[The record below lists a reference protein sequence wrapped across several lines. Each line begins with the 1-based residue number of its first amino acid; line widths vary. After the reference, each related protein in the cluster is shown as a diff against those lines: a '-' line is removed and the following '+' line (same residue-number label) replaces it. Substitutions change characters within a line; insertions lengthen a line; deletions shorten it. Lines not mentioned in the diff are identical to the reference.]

1 MIRLMTIYLLMLNPI
16 SLLGFSSSDSLIM
29 EGARAFYNYDFDRS
43 IKILN
48 LARNQYPTHPGVH
61 FIWASAKYYISQA
74 RDETIVTYDTLTNS
88 LDHIDPI
95 YKKLV
100 EDYPNNQG
108 YKLYFGSSK
117 GLRARSSLG
126 KKEWISLLMQS
137 YTGFKIIREVAIK
150 NPEMIDAQ
158 LPIGIVEYYASISNP
173 IIKFLV
179 NIYGLDASKDSALE
193 KISNAAKYSDWAWIE
208 ASGVIAFIYLWIEN
222 EPGKAILFTDRL
234 HLEFPNNYYYRII
247 HTESLIKNFR
257 LDEAWIQIELL
268 ERNFKNLTP
277 KQKQWYGPYL
287 DYEKSLILFYE
298 KKYNKSFQLV
308 EKAIH
313 NYTGELDMV
322 LANLFLLKGK
332 ILDIWNRHK
341 EAKDSYKECIDLA
354 NFSNA
359 IIESK
364 KYLISPFMLTDNEK
378 QNQ

>member
-1 MIRLMTIYLLMLNPI
+1 MIRLITIYLLIILKPI
-16 SLLGFSSSDSLIM
+16 SLLGFSGGDSLIM

-43 IKILN
+43 IKVLN
-48 LARNQYPTHPGVH
+48 IARDKYPTHPGVH

-74 RDETIVTYDTLTNS
+74 RDETIVTYDTLKNS

-95 YKKLV
+95 YEKLV
-100 EDYPNNQG
+100 ADFPNNQG

-126 KKEWISLLMQS
+126 KKEWISVLIQS
-137 YTGFKIIREVAIK
+137 YTGFKIIKEVANK
-150 NPEMIDAQ
+150 NPEMVDAQ

-179 NIYGLDASKDSALE
+179 SIYGLDASKYSALE

-222 EPGKAILFTDRL
+222 DPGKAILFTNRL
-234 HLEFPNNYYYRII
+234 NLEFPNNYYYRII

-257 LDEAWIQIELL
+257 LDEAWNQIALL
-268 ERNFKNLTP
+268 EKNFKNLTL

-298 KKYNKSFQLV
+298 KKYNKSFQLI
-308 EKAIH
+308 EKAIL
-313 NYTGELDMV
+313 NYNGELDMV
-322 LANLFLLKGK
+322 LGNLFLLKGK
-332 ILDIWNRHK
+332 ILDIWKRHE
-341 EAKDSYKECIDLA
+341 EAKDFYKECIGLA
-354 NFSNA
+354 NFSYA
-359 IIESK
+359 IAESK
-364 KYLISPFMLTDNEK
+364 KYLISPFILSENEK
-378 QNQ
+378 

>member
-1 MIRLMTIYLLMLNPI
+1 MIRLITIYLLIILKPI
-16 SLLGFSSSDSLIM
+16 SLLGFSGGDSLIM

-43 IKILN
+43 IKVLN
-48 LARNQYPTHPGVH
+48 IARDKYPTHPGVH

-74 RDETIVTYDTLTNS
+74 RDETIVTYDTLKNS

-95 YKKLV
+95 YEKLV
-100 EDYPNNQG
+100 ADFPNNQG

-126 KKEWISLLMQS
+126 KKEWISVLIQS
-137 YTGFKIIREVAIK
+137 YTGFKIIKEVANK
-150 NPEMIDAQ
+150 NPEMVDAQ

-179 NIYGLDASKDSALE
+179 SIYGLDASKYSALE

-222 EPGKAILFTDRL
+222 DPGKAILFTNRL
-234 HLEFPNNYYYRII
+234 NLEFPNNYYYRII

-257 LDEAWIQIELL
+257 LDEAWNQIDLL
-268 ERNFKNLTP
+268 EKNFKNLTF

-298 KKYNKSFQLV
+298 KKYNKSFQLI
-308 EKAIH
+308 EKAIL
-313 NYTGELDMV
+313 NYNGELDMV
-322 LANLFLLKGK
+322 LGNLFLLKGK
-332 ILDIWNRHK
+332 ILDIWKRHE
-341 EAKDSYKECIDLA
+341 EAKDFYKECIGLA
-354 NFSNA
+354 NFSYA
-359 IIESK
+359 ISESK
-364 KYLISPFMLTDNEK
+364 KYLISPFIISENEK
-378 QNQ
+378 

>member
-1 MIRLMTIYLLMLNPI
+1 MIRLITIYLLIILKPI
-16 SLLGFSSSDSLIM
+16 SLLGFSGGDSLIM

-43 IKILN
+43 IKVLN
-48 LARNQYPTHPGVH
+48 IARDKYPTHPGVH

-74 RDETIVTYDTLTNS
+74 RDETIVTYDTLKNS

-95 YKKLV
+95 YEKLV
-100 EDYPNNQG
+100 ADFPNNQG

-126 KKEWISLLMQS
+126 KKEWISVLIQS
-137 YTGFKIIREVAIK
+137 YTGFKIIKDVANK
-150 NPEMIDAQ
+150 NPEMVDAQ

-179 NIYGLDASKDSALE
+179 SIYGLDASKYSALE

-222 EPGKAILFTDRL
+222 DPGKAILFTNRL
-234 HLEFPNNYYYRII
+234 NLEFPNNYYYRII

-257 LDEAWIQIELL
+257 LDEAWNQIDLL
-268 ERNFKNLTP
+268 EKNFKNLTF

-298 KKYNKSFQLV
+298 KKYNKSFQLI
-308 EKAIH
+308 EKAIL
-313 NYTGELDMV
+313 NYNGELDMV
-322 LANLFLLKGK
+322 LGNLFLLKGK
-332 ILDIWNRHK
+332 ILDIWKRHE
-341 EAKDSYKECIDLA
+341 EAKDFYKECIGLA
-354 NFSNA
+354 NFSYA
-359 IIESK
+359 ISESK
-364 KYLISPFMLTDNEK
+364 KYLISPFILSENEK
-378 QNQ
+378 

>member
-1 MIRLMTIYLLMLNPI
+1 MIRLITIYLLIILKPI
-16 SLLGFSSSDSLIM
+16 SLLGFSGGDSLIM

-43 IKILN
+43 IKVLN
-48 LARNQYPTHPGVH
+48 IARDKYPTHPGVH

-74 RDETIVTYDTLTNS
+74 RDETIVTYDTLKNS

-95 YKKLV
+95 YEKLV
-100 EDYPNNQG
+100 ADFPNNQG

-126 KKEWISLLMQS
+126 KKEWISVLIQS
-137 YTGFKIIREVAIK
+137 YTGFKIIKEVANK
-150 NPEMIDAQ
+150 NPEMVDAQ

-179 NIYGLDASKDSALE
+179 SIYGLDASKYSALE

-222 EPGKAILFTDRL
+222 DPGKAILFTNRL
-234 HLEFPNNYYYRII
+234 NLEFPNNYYYRII

-257 LDEAWIQIELL
+257 LDEAWNQIDLL
-268 ERNFKNLTP
+268 EKNFKNLTF

-298 KKYNKSFQLV
+298 KKYNKSFQLI
-308 EKAIH
+308 EKAIL
-313 NYTGELDMV
+313 NYNGELDMV
-322 LANLFLLKGK
+322 LGNLFLLKGK
-332 ILDIWNRHK
+332 ILDIWKRHE
-341 EAKDSYKECIDLA
+341 EAKGFYKECIGLA
-354 NFSNA
+354 NFSYA
-359 IIESK
+359 IAESK
-364 KYLISPFMLTDNEK
+364 KYLISPFILSENE
-378 QNQ
+378 

>member
-1 MIRLMTIYLLMLNPI
+1 MIRLITIYLLIILKPI
-16 SLLGFSSSDSLIM
+16 SLLGFSGGDSLIM

-43 IKILN
+43 IKVLN
-48 LARNQYPTHPGVH
+48 IARDKYPTHPGVH

-74 RDETIVTYDTLTNS
+74 RDETIVTYDTLKNS

-95 YKKLV
+95 YEKLIA
-100 EDYPNNQG
+100 DFPNNQG

-126 KKEWISLLMQS
+126 KKEWISVLIQS
-137 YTGFKIIREVAIK
+137 YTGFKIIKEVANK
-150 NPEMIDAQ
+150 NPEMVDAQ

-179 NIYGLDASKDSALE
+179 SIYGLDASKYSALE

-222 EPGKAILFTDRL
+222 DPGKAILFTNRL
-234 HLEFPNNYYYRII
+234 NLEFPNNYYYRII

-257 LDEAWIQIELL
+257 LDEAWNQIDLL
-268 ERNFKNLTP
+268 QKNFKNLTL

-298 KKYNKSFQLV
+298 KKYNKSFQLI
-308 EKAIH
+308 EKAIL
-313 NYTGELDMV
+313 NYNGELDMV
-322 LANLFLLKGK
+322 LGNLFLLKGK
-332 ILDIWNRHK
+332 ILDIWKRHE
-341 EAKDSYKECIDLA
+341 EAKGFYKECIGLA
-354 NFSNA
+354 NFSYA
-359 IIESK
+359 IAESK
-364 KYLISPFMLTDNEK
+364 KYLISPFIHSENEK
-378 QNQ
+378 

>member
-1 MIRLMTIYLLMLNPI
+1 MIRLITIYLLIILKPI
-16 SLLGFSSSDSLIM
+16 SLLGFSGGDSLIM

-43 IKILN
+43 IKVLN
-48 LARNQYPTHPGVH
+48 IARDKYPTHPGVH

-74 RDETIVTYDTLTNS
+74 RDETIVTYDTLKNS

-95 YKKLV
+95 YEKLV
-100 EDYPNNQG
+100 ADFPNNQG

-126 KKEWISLLMQS
+126 KKEWISVLIQS
-137 YTGFKIIREVAIK
+137 YTGFKIIKDVANK
-150 NPEMIDAQ
+150 NPEMVDAQ

-179 NIYGLDASKDSALE
+179 SIYGLDASKYSALE

-222 EPGKAILFTDRL
+222 DPGKAILFTNRL
-234 HLEFPNNYYYRII
+234 NLEFPNNYYYRII

-257 LDEAWIQIELL
+257 LDEAWNQIDLL
-268 ERNFKNLTP
+268 EKNFKNLTF

-298 KKYNKSFQLV
+298 KKYNKSFQLI
-308 EKAIH
+308 EKAIL
-313 NYTGELDMV
+313 NYNGELDMV
-322 LANLFLLKGK
+322 LGNLFLLKGK
-332 ILDIWNRHK
+332 ILDIWKRHE
-341 EAKDSYKECIDLA
+341 EAKDFYNECIGLA
-354 NFSNA
+354 NFSYA
-359 IIESK
+359 IAESK
-364 KYLISPFMLTDNEK
+364 KYLISPFILSENEK
-378 QNQ
+378 

>member
-1 MIRLMTIYLLMLNPI
+1 MIRLITIYLLIILKPI
-16 SLLGFSSSDSLIM
+16 SLLGFSGGDSLIM

-43 IKILN
+43 IKVLN
-48 LARNQYPTHPGVH
+48 IARDKYPTHPGVH

-74 RDETIVTYDTLTNS
+74 RDETIVTYDTLKNS

-95 YKKLV
+95 YEKLV
-100 EDYPNNQG
+100 ADFPNNQG

-126 KKEWISLLMQS
+126 KKEWISVLIQS
-137 YTGFKIIREVAIK
+137 YTGFKIIKEVANK
-150 NPEMIDAQ
+150 NPEMVDAQ

-179 NIYGLDASKDSALE
+179 SIYGLDASKYSALE

-222 EPGKAILFTDRL
+222 DPGKAILFTDRL
-234 HLEFPNNYYYRII
+234 NLEFPNNYYYRII

-257 LDEAWIQIELL
+257 LDEAWNQIDLL
-268 ERNFKNLTP
+268 EKNFKNLTL

-298 KKYNKSFQLV
+298 KKYNKSFQLI
-308 EKAIH
+308 EKAIL
-313 NYTGELDMV
+313 NYNGELDMV
-322 LANLFLLKGK
+322 LGNLFLLKGK
-332 ILDIWNRHK
+332 ILDIWKRHE
-341 EAKDSYKECIDLA
+341 EAKDFYKECIGLA
-354 NFSNA
+354 NFSYA
-359 IIESK
+359 ISESK
-364 KYLISPFMLTDNEK
+364 KYLISPFILSENEK
-378 QNQ
+378 

>member
-1 MIRLMTIYLLMLNPI
+1 MIRLITIYLLIILKPI
-16 SLLGFSSSDSLIM
+16 SLLGFSGGDSLIM

-43 IKILN
+43 IKVLN
-48 LARNQYPTHPGVH
+48 IARDKYPTHPGVH

-74 RDETIVTYDTLTNS
+74 RDETIVTYDTLKNS

-95 YKKLV
+95 YEKLV
-100 EDYPNNQG
+100 ADFPNNQG

-126 KKEWISLLMQS
+126 KKEWISVLIQS
-137 YTGFKIIREVAIK
+137 YTGFKIIKEVANK
-150 NPEMIDAQ
+150 NPEMVDAQ

-179 NIYGLDASKDSALE
+179 SIYGLDASKYSALE

-222 EPGKAILFTDRL
+222 DPGKAILFTNRL
-234 HLEFPNNYYYRII
+234 NLEFPNNYYYRII

-257 LDEAWIQIELL
+257 LDEAWNQIDLL
-268 ERNFKNLTP
+268 EKNFKNLTL

-298 KKYNKSFQLV
+298 KKYNKSFQLI
-308 EKAIH
+308 EKAIL
-313 NYTGELDMV
+313 NYNGELDMV
-322 LANLFLLKGK
+322 LGNLFLLKGK
-332 ILDIWNRHK
+332 ILDIWKRHE
-341 EAKDSYKECIDLA
+341 EAKDFYKECIGLA
-354 NFSNA
+354 NFSYA
-359 IIESK
+359 ISESK
-364 KYLISPFMLTDNEK
+364 KYLISPFILSENEK
-378 QNQ
+378 

>member
-1 MIRLMTIYLLMLNPI
+1 MIRLITIYLLIILKPI
-16 SLLGFSSSDSLIM
+16 SLLGFSGGDSLIM

-43 IKILN
+43 IKVLN
-48 LARNQYPTHPGVH
+48 IARDKYPTHPGVH

-74 RDETIVTYDTLTNS
+74 RDETIVTYDTLKNS

-95 YKKLV
+95 YEKLV
-100 EDYPNNQG
+100 ADFPNNQG

-126 KKEWISLLMQS
+126 KKEWISVLIQS
-137 YTGFKIIREVAIK
+137 YTGFKIIKEVANK
-150 NPEMIDAQ
+150 NPEMVDAQ

-179 NIYGLDASKDSALE
+179 SIYGLDASKYSALE

-222 EPGKAILFTDRL
+222 DPGKAILFTNRL
-234 HLEFPNNYYYRII
+234 NLEFPNNYYYRII

-257 LDEAWIQIELL
+257 LDEAWNQIDLL
-268 ERNFKNLTP
+268 EKNFKNLTF

-298 KKYNKSFQLV
+298 KKYNKSFQLI
-308 EKAIH
+308 EKAIL
-313 NYTGELDMV
+313 NYNGELDMV
-322 LANLFLLKGK
+322 LGNLFLLKGK
-332 ILDIWNRHK
+332 ILDIWKRHE
-341 EAKDSYKECIDLA
+341 EAKDFYKECIGLA
-354 NFSNA
+354 NFSYA
-359 IIESK
+359 ISESK
-364 KYLISPFMLTDNEK
+364 KYLISPFILSENEK
-378 QNQ
+378 

>member
-1 MIRLMTIYLLMLNPI
+1 MIRLITIYLLIILKPI
-16 SLLGFSSSDSLIM
+16 SLLGFSGGDSLIM

-43 IKILN
+43 IKVLN
-48 LARNQYPTHPGVH
+48 IARDKYPTHPGVH

-74 RDETIVTYDTLTNS
+74 RDETIVTYDTLKNS

-95 YKKLV
+95 YEKLV
-100 EDYPNNQG
+100 ADFPNNQG

-126 KKEWISLLMQS
+126 KKEWISVLIQS
-137 YTGFKIIREVAIK
+137 YTGFKIIKEVANK
-150 NPEMIDAQ
+150 NPEMVDAQ

-179 NIYGLDASKDSALE
+179 SIYGLDASKYSALE

-222 EPGKAILFTDRL
+222 DPGKAILFTDRL
-234 HLEFPNNYYYRII
+234 NLEFPNNYYYRII

-257 LDEAWIQIELL
+257 LDEAWNQIDLL
-268 ERNFKNLTP
+268 EKNFKNLTF

-298 KKYNKSFQLV
+298 KKYNKSFQLI
-308 EKAIH
+308 EKAIL
-313 NYTGELDMV
+313 NYNGELDMV
-322 LANLFLLKGK
+322 LGNLFLLKGK
-332 ILDIWNRHK
+332 ILDIWKRHE
-341 EAKDSYKECIDLA
+341 EAKDFYKECIGLA
-354 NFSNA
+354 NFSYA
-359 IIESK
+359 ISESK
-364 KYLISPFMLTDNEK
+364 KYLISPFILSENEK
-378 QNQ
+378 

>member
-1 MIRLMTIYLLMLNPI
+1 MIRLITIYLLIILKPI
-16 SLLGFSSSDSLIM
+16 SLLGFSGGDSLIM

-43 IKILN
+43 IKVLN
-48 LARNQYPTHPGVH
+48 IARDKYPTHPGVH

-74 RDETIVTYDTLTNS
+74 RDETIVTYDTLKNS

-95 YKKLV
+95 YEKLV
-100 EDYPNNQG
+100 ADFPNNQG

-126 KKEWISLLMQS
+126 KKEWISVLIQS
-137 YTGFKIIREVAIK
+137 YTGFKIIKEVANK
-150 NPEMIDAQ
+150 NPEMVDAQ

-179 NIYGLDASKDSALE
+179 SIYGLDASKYSALE

-222 EPGKAILFTDRL
+222 DPGKAILFTNRL
-234 HLEFPNNYYYRII
+234 NLEFPNNYYYRII

-257 LDEAWIQIELL
+257 LDEAWNQIDLL
-268 ERNFKNLTP
+268 EKNFKNLTL

-298 KKYNKSFQLV
+298 KKYNKSFQLI
-308 EKAIH
+308 EKAIL
-313 NYTGELDMV
+313 NYNGELDMV
-322 LANLFLLKGK
+322 LGNLFLLKGK
-332 ILDIWNRHK
+332 ILDIWKRHE
-341 EAKDSYKECIDLA
+341 EAKGFYKECIGLA
-354 NFSNA
+354 NFSYA
-359 IIESK
+359 IAESK
-364 KYLISPFMLTDNEK
+364 KYLISPFILSENE
-378 QNQ
+378 

>member
-1 MIRLMTIYLLMLNPI
+1 MIRLITIYLLIILKPI
-16 SLLGFSSSDSLIM
+16 SLLGFSGGDSLIM

-43 IKILN
+43 IKVLN
-48 LARNQYPTHPGVH
+48 IARDKYPTHPGVH

-74 RDETIVTYDTLTNS
+74 RDETIVTYDTLKNS

-95 YKKLV
+95 YEKLV
-100 EDYPNNQG
+100 ADFPNNQG

-126 KKEWISLLMQS
+126 KKEWISVLIQS
-137 YTGFKIIREVAIK
+137 YTGFKIIKEVANK
-150 NPEMIDAQ
+150 NPEMVDAQ

-179 NIYGLDASKDSALE
+179 SIYGLDASKYSALE

-222 EPGKAILFTDRL
+222 DPGKAILFTDRL
-234 HLEFPNNYYYRII
+234 NLEFPNNYYYRII

-257 LDEAWIQIELL
+257 LDEAWNQIDLL
-268 ERNFKNLTP
+268 EKNFKNLTL

-298 KKYNKSFQLV
+298 KKYNKSFQLI
-308 EKAIH
+308 EKAIL
-313 NYTGELDMV
+313 NYNGELDMV
-322 LANLFLLKGK
+322 LGNLFLLKGK
-332 ILDIWNRHK
+332 ILDIWKRHE
-341 EAKDSYKECIDLA
+341 EAKDFYKECIGLA
-354 NFSNA
+354 NFSYA
-359 IIESK
+359 ISESK
-364 KYLISPFMLTDNEK
+364 KYLISPFIISENEK
-378 QNQ
+378 

>member
-1 MIRLMTIYLLMLNPI
+1 MIRLITIYLLIILKPI
-16 SLLGFSSSDSLIM
+16 SLLGFSGGDSLIM

-43 IKILN
+43 IKVLN
-48 LARNQYPTHPGVH
+48 IARDKYPTHPGVH

-74 RDETIVTYDTLTNS
+74 RDETIVTYDTLKNS

-95 YKKLV
+95 YEKLV
-100 EDYPNNQG
+100 EDFPNNQG

-126 KKEWISLLMQS
+126 KKEWISVLIQS
-137 YTGFKIIREVAIK
+137 YTGFKIIKEVANK
-150 NPEMIDAQ
+150 NPEMVDAQ

-179 NIYGLDASKDSALE
+179 SIYGLDASKYSALE

-222 EPGKAILFTDRL
+222 DPGKAILFTDRL
-234 HLEFPNNYYYRII
+234 NLEFPNNYYYRII

-257 LDEAWIQIELL
+257 LDEAWNQIDLL
-268 ERNFKNLTP
+268 EKNFKNLTL

-298 KKYNKSFQLV
+298 KKYNKSFQLI
-308 EKAIH
+308 EKAIL
-313 NYTGELDMV
+313 NYNGELDMV
-322 LANLFLLKGK
+322 LGNLFLLKGK
-332 ILDIWNRHK
+332 ILDIWKRHE
-341 EAKDSYKECIDLA
+341 EAKGFYKECIGLA
-354 NFSNA
+354 NFSYA
-359 IIESK
+359 IAESK
-364 KYLISPFMLTDNEK
+364 KYLISPFILSENE
-378 QNQ
+378 

>member
-1 MIRLMTIYLLMLNPI
+1 MIRLITIYLLIILKPI
-16 SLLGFSSSDSLIM
+16 SLLGFSGGDSLIM

-48 LARNQYPTHPGVH
+48 IARDKYPTHPGVH

-74 RDETIVTYDTLTNS
+74 RDETIVTYDTLKNS

-95 YKKLV
+95 YEKLV
-100 EDYPNNQG
+100 ADFPNNQG

-126 KKEWISLLMQS
+126 KKEWISVLIQS
-137 YTGFKIIREVAIK
+137 YTGFKIIKEVANK
-150 NPEMIDAQ
+150 NPDMIDAQ

-179 NIYGLDASKDSALE
+179 SIYGLDASKYSALE

-222 EPGKAILFTDRL
+222 DPGKAILFTNRL
-234 HLEFPNNYYYRII
+234 NLEFPNNYYYRII

-257 LDEAWIQIELL
+257 LDEAWNQIDLL
-268 ERNFKNLTP
+268 EKNFKNLTL
-277 KQKQWYGPYL
+277 KQRQWYGSYL

-298 KKYNKSFQLV
+298 KKYNKSFQLI
-308 EKAIH
+308 EKAIL
-313 NYTGELDMV
+313 NYNGELDMV
-322 LANLFLLKGK
+322 LGNLFLLKGK
-332 ILDIWNRHK
+332 ILDIWKRHE
-341 EAKDSYKECIDLA
+341 EAKDFYKECIGLA
-354 NFSNA
+354 NFSYA
-359 IIESK
+359 ISESK
-364 KYLISPFMLTDNEK
+364 KYLISPFIISENEK
-378 QNQ
+378 

>member
-1 MIRLMTIYLLMLNPI
+1 MIRLITIYLLIILKPI
-16 SLLGFSSSDSLIM
+16 SLLGFSGGDSLIM

-48 LARNQYPTHPGVH
+48 IARDKYPTHPGVH

-74 RDETIVTYDTLTNS
+74 RDETIVTYDTLKNS

-95 YKKLV
+95 YEKLV
-100 EDYPNNQG
+100 ADFPNNQG

-126 KKEWISLLMQS
+126 KKEWISVLIQS
-137 YTGFKIIREVAIK
+137 YTGFKIIKEVANK

-179 NIYGLDASKDSALE
+179 SIYGLDASKYSALE

-222 EPGKAILFTDRL
+222 DPGKAILFTDRL
-234 HLEFPNNYYYRII
+234 NLEFPNNYYYRII

-257 LDEAWIQIELL
+257 LDEAWNQIDLL
-268 ERNFKNLTP
+268 EKNFKNLTL
-277 KQKQWYGPYL
+277 KQRQWYGPYL

-298 KKYNKSFQLV
+298 KKYNKSFQLI
-308 EKAIH
+308 EKAIL
-313 NYTGELDMV
+313 NYNGELDMV
-322 LANLFLLKGK
+322 LGNLFLLKGK
-332 ILDIWNRHK
+332 ILDIWKRHE
-341 EAKDSYKECIDLA
+341 EAKDFYKECIGLA
-354 NFSNA
+354 NFSYA
-359 IIESK
+359 ISESK
-364 KYLISPFMLTDNEK
+364 KYLISPFILSENEK
-378 QNQ
+378 

>member
-1 MIRLMTIYLLMLNPI
+1 MIRLITIYLLIILKPI
-16 SLLGFSSSDSLIM
+16 SLLGFSGGDSLIM

-43 IKILN
+43 IKVLN
-48 LARNQYPTHPGVH
+48 IARDKYPTHPGVH

-74 RDETIVTYDTLTNS
+74 RDETIVTYDTLKNS

-95 YKKLV
+95 YEKLV
-100 EDYPNNQG
+100 EDFPNNQG

-126 KKEWISLLMQS
+126 KKEWISVLIQS
-137 YTGFKIIREVAIK
+137 YTGFKIIKEVANK
-150 NPEMIDAQ
+150 NPEMVDAQ

-179 NIYGLDASKDSALE
+179 SIYGLDASKYSALE

-222 EPGKAILFTDRL
+222 DPGKAILFTDRL
-234 HLEFPNNYYYRII
+234 NLEFPNNYYYRII

-257 LDEAWIQIELL
+257 LDEAWNQIDLL
-268 ERNFKNLTP
+268 EKNFKNLTF

-298 KKYNKSFQLV
+298 KKYNKSFQLI
-308 EKAIH
+308 EKAIL
-313 NYTGELDMV
+313 NYNGELDMV
-322 LANLFLLKGK
+322 LGNLFLLKGK
-332 ILDIWNRHK
+332 ILDIWKRHE
-341 EAKDSYKECIDLA
+341 EAKGFYKECIGLA
-354 NFSNA
+354 NFSYA
-359 IIESK
+359 IAESK
-364 KYLISPFMLTDNEK
+364 KYLISPFILSENE
-378 QNQ
+378 

>member
-1 MIRLMTIYLLMLNPI
+1 MIRLITIYLLIILKPI
-16 SLLGFSSSDSLIM
+16 SLLGFSGGDSLIM

-43 IKILN
+43 IKVLN
-48 LARNQYPTHPGVH
+48 IARDKYPTHPGVH

-74 RDETIVTYDTLTNS
+74 RDETIVTYDTLKNS

-95 YKKLV
+95 YEKLV
-100 EDYPNNQG
+100 ADFPNNQG

-126 KKEWISLLMQS
+126 KKEWISVLIQS
-137 YTGFKIIREVAIK
+137 YTGFKIIKEVANK
-150 NPEMIDAQ
+150 NPEMVDAQ

-179 NIYGLDASKDSALE
+179 SIYGLDASKYSALE

-222 EPGKAILFTDRL
+222 DPGKAILFTDRL
-234 HLEFPNNYYYRII
+234 NLEFPNNYYYRII

-257 LDEAWIQIELL
+257 LDEAWNQIDLL
-268 ERNFKNLTP
+268 QKNFKNLTL

-298 KKYNKSFQLV
+298 KKYNKSFQLI
-308 EKAIH
+308 EKAIL
-313 NYTGELDMV
+313 NYNGELDMV
-322 LANLFLLKGK
+322 LGNLFLLKGK
-332 ILDIWNRHK
+332 ILDIWKRHE
-341 EAKDSYKECIDLA
+341 EAKGFYKECIGLA
-354 NFSNA
+354 NFSYA
-359 IIESK
+359 IAESK
-364 KYLISPFMLTDNEK
+364 KYLISPFIHSENEK
-378 QNQ
+378 

>member
-1 MIRLMTIYLLMLNPI
+1 MIRLITIYLLIILKPI
-16 SLLGFSSSDSLIM
+16 SLLGFSGGDSLIM

-43 IKILN
+43 IKVLN
-48 LARNQYPTHPGVH
+48 IARDKYPTHPGVH

-74 RDETIVTYDTLTNS
+74 RDETIVTYDTLKNS

-95 YKKLV
+95 YEKLV
-100 EDYPNNQG
+100 ADFPNNHG

-126 KKEWISLLMQS
+126 KKEWLSVLIQS
-137 YTGFKIIREVAIK
+137 YTGFKIIKEVANK
-150 NPEMIDAQ
+150 NPEMVDAQ

-179 NIYGLDASKDSALE
+179 SIYGLDASKYSALE

-222 EPGKAILFTDRL
+222 DPGKAILFTNRL
-234 HLEFPNNYYYRII
+234 NLEFPNNYYYRII

-257 LDEAWIQIELL
+257 LDEAWNQIDLL
-268 ERNFKNLTP
+268 EKNFKNLTL

-298 KKYNKSFQLV
+298 KKYNKSFQLI
-308 EKAIH
+308 EKAIL
-313 NYTGELDMV
+313 NYNGELDMV
-322 LANLFLLKGK
+322 LGNLFLLKGK
-332 ILDIWNRHK
+332 ILDIWKRHE
-341 EAKDSYKECIDLA
+341 EAKGFYKECIGLA
-354 NFSNA
+354 NFSYA
-359 IIESK
+359 IAESK
-364 KYLISPFMLTDNEK
+364 KYLISPFILSENEK
-378 QNQ
+378 

>member
-1 MIRLMTIYLLMLNPI
+1 MIRLITIYLLIILKPI
-16 SLLGFSSSDSLIM
+16 SLLGFSGGDSLIM

-43 IKILN
+43 IKVLN
-48 LARNQYPTHPGVH
+48 IARDKYPTHPGVH

-74 RDETIVTYDTLTNS
+74 RDETIVTYDTLKNS

-95 YKKLV
+95 YEKLV
-100 EDYPNNQG
+100 ADFPNNQG

-126 KKEWISLLMQS
+126 KKEWISVLIQS
-137 YTGFKIIREVAIK
+137 YTGFKIIKEVANK
-150 NPEMIDAQ
+150 NPEMVDAQ

-179 NIYGLDASKDSALE
+179 SIYGLDASKYSALE

-222 EPGKAILFTDRL
+222 DPGKAILFTNRL
-234 HLEFPNNYYYRII
+234 NLEFPNNYYYRII

-257 LDEAWIQIELL
+257 LDEAWNQIALL
-268 ERNFKNLTP
+268 EKNFKNLTL

-298 KKYNKSFQLV
+298 KKYNKSFQLI
-308 EKAIH
+308 EKAIL
-313 NYTGELDMV
+313 NYNGELDMV
-322 LANLFLLKGK
+322 LGNLFLLKGK
-332 ILDIWNRHK
+332 ILDIWKRHE
-341 EAKDSYKECIDLA
+341 EAKDFYKECIGLA
-354 NFSNA
+354 NFSYA
-359 IIESK
+359 ISESK
-364 KYLISPFMLTDNEK
+364 KYLISPFILSENEK
-378 QNQ
+378 

>member
-1 MIRLMTIYLLMLNPI
+1 MIRLITIYLLIILKPI
-16 SLLGFSSSDSLIM
+16 SLLGFSGGDSLIM

-43 IKILN
+43 IKVLN
-48 LARNQYPTHPGVH
+48 IARDKYPTHPGVH

-74 RDETIVTYDTLTNS
+74 RDETIVTYDTLKNS

-95 YKKLV
+95 YEKLV
-100 EDYPNNQG
+100 ADFPNNQG

-126 KKEWISLLMQS
+126 KKEWISVLIQS
-137 YTGFKIIREVAIK
+137 YTGFKIIKEVANK
-150 NPEMIDAQ
+150 NPEMVDAQ

-179 NIYGLDASKDSALE
+179 SIYGLDASKYSALE

-222 EPGKAILFTDRL
+222 DPGKAILFTNRL
-234 HLEFPNNYYYRII
+234 NLEFPNNYYYRII

-257 LDEAWIQIELL
+257 LDEAWNQIDLL
-268 ERNFKNLTP
+268 EKNFKNLTL

-298 KKYNKSFQLV
+298 KKYNKSFQLI
-308 EKAIH
+308 EKAIL
-313 NYTGELDMV
+313 NYNGELDMV
-322 LANLFLLKGK
+322 LGNLFLLKGK
-332 ILDIWNRHK
+332 ILDIWKRHE
-341 EAKDSYKECIDLA
+341 EAKDFYKECIGLA
-354 NFSNA
+354 NFSYA
-359 IIESK
+359 IAESK
-364 KYLISPFMLTDNEK
+364 KYLISPFILSENEK
-378 QNQ
+378 

>member
-1 MIRLMTIYLLMLNPI
+1 MIRLITIYLLIILKPI
-16 SLLGFSSSDSLIM
+16 SLLGFSGGDSLIM

-43 IKILN
+43 IKVLN
-48 LARNQYPTHPGVH
+48 IARDKYPTHPGVH

-74 RDETIVTYDTLTNS
+74 RDETIVTYDTLKNS

-95 YKKLV
+95 YEKLV
-100 EDYPNNQG
+100 ADFPNNQG

-126 KKEWISLLMQS
+126 KKEWISVLIQS
-137 YTGFKIIREVAIK
+137 YTGFKIIKEVANK

-179 NIYGLDASKDSALE
+179 SIYGLDASKYSALE

-222 EPGKAILFTDRL
+222 DPGKAILFTNRL
-234 HLEFPNNYYYRII
+234 NLEFPNNYYYRII

-257 LDEAWIQIELL
+257 LDEAWNQIDLL
-268 ERNFKNLTP
+268 EKNFKNLTL

-298 KKYNKSFQLV
+298 KKYNKSFQLI
-308 EKAIH
+308 EKAIL
-313 NYTGELDMV
+313 NYNGELDMV
-322 LANLFLLKGK
+322 LGNLFLLKGK
-332 ILDIWNRHK
+332 ILDIWKRHE
-341 EAKDSYKECIDLA
+341 EAKDFYKECIGLA
-354 NFSNA
+354 NFSYA
-359 IIESK
+359 IAESK
-364 KYLISPFMLTDNEK
+364 KYLISPFILSENEK
-378 QNQ
+378 

>member
-1 MIRLMTIYLLMLNPI
+1 MIRLITIYLLIILKPI
-16 SLLGFSSSDSLIM
+16 SLLGFSGGDSLIM

-43 IKILN
+43 IKVLN
-48 LARNQYPTHPGVH
+48 IARDKYPTHPGVH

-74 RDETIVTYDTLTNS
+74 RDETIVTYDTLKNS

-95 YKKLV
+95 YEKLV
-100 EDYPNNQG
+100 ADFPNNQG

-126 KKEWISLLMQS
+126 KKEWISVLIQS
-137 YTGFKIIREVAIK
+137 YTGFKIIKEVASK
-150 NPEMIDAQ
+150 NPEMVDAQ

-179 NIYGLDASKDSALE
+179 SIYGLDASKYSALE

-222 EPGKAILFTDRL
+222 DPGKAILFTNRL
-234 HLEFPNNYYYRII
+234 NLEFPNNYYYRII

-257 LDEAWIQIELL
+257 LDEAWNQIDLL
-268 ERNFKNLTP
+268 EKNFKNLTF

-298 KKYNKSFQLV
+298 KKYNKSFQLI
-308 EKAIH
+308 EKAIL
-313 NYTGELDMV
+313 NYNGELDMV
-322 LANLFLLKGK
+322 LGNLFLLKGK
-332 ILDIWNRHK
+332 ILDIWKRHE
-341 EAKDSYKECIDLA
+341 EAKDFYKECIGLA
-354 NFSNA
+354 NFSYA
-359 IIESK
+359 ISESK
-364 KYLISPFMLTDNEK
+364 KYLISPFILSENEK
-378 QNQ
+378 

>member
-1 MIRLMTIYLLMLNPI
+1 MIRLITIYLLIILKPI
-16 SLLGFSSSDSLIM
+16 SLLGFSGGDSLIM

-43 IKILN
+43 IKVLN
-48 LARNQYPTHPGVH
+48 IARDKYPTHPGVH

-74 RDETIVTYDTLTNS
+74 RDETIVTYDTLKNS

-95 YKKLV
+95 YEKLV
-100 EDYPNNQG
+100 EDFPNNQG

-126 KKEWISLLMQS
+126 KKEWISVLIQS
-137 YTGFKIIREVAIK
+137 YTGFKIIKEVANK

-179 NIYGLDASKDSALE
+179 SIYGLDASKYSALE

-222 EPGKAILFTDRL
+222 DPGKAILFTDRL
-234 HLEFPNNYYYRII
+234 NLEFPNNYYYRII

-257 LDEAWIQIELL
+257 LDEAWNQIDLL
-268 ERNFKNLTP
+268 EKNFKNLTL

-298 KKYNKSFQLV
+298 KKYNKSFQLI
-308 EKAIH
+308 EKAIL
-313 NYTGELDMV
+313 NYNGELDMV
-322 LANLFLLKGK
+322 LGNLFLLKGK
-332 ILDIWNRHK
+332 ILDIWKRHE
-341 EAKDSYKECIDLA
+341 EAKGFYKECIGLA
-354 NFSNA
+354 NFSYA
-359 IIESK
+359 IAESK
-364 KYLISPFMLTDNEK
+364 KYLISPFILSENE
-378 QNQ
+378 

>member
-1 MIRLMTIYLLMLNPI
+1 MIRLITIYLLIILKPI
-16 SLLGFSSSDSLIM
+16 SLLGFSGGDSLIM

-48 LARNQYPTHPGVH
+48 IARDKYPTHPGVH

-74 RDETIVTYDTLTNS
+74 RDETIVTYDTLKNS

-95 YKKLV
+95 YEKLV
-100 EDYPNNQG
+100 ADFPNNQG

-126 KKEWISLLMQS
+126 KKEWISVLIQS
-137 YTGFKIIREVAIK
+137 YTGFKIIKEVANK
-150 NPEMIDAQ
+150 NPEMVDAQ

-179 NIYGLDASKDSALE
+179 SIYGLDASKYSALE

-222 EPGKAILFTDRL
+222 DPGKAILFTNRL
-234 HLEFPNNYYYRII
+234 NLEFPNNYYYRII

-257 LDEAWIQIELL
+257 LDEAWNQIDLL
-268 ERNFKNLTP
+268 EKNFKNLTL
-277 KQKQWYGPYL
+277 KQRQWYGPYL

-298 KKYNKSFQLV
+298 KKYNKSFQLI
-308 EKAIH
+308 EKAIL
-313 NYTGELDMV
+313 NYNGELDMV
-322 LANLFLLKGK
+322 LGNLFLLKGK
-332 ILDIWNRHK
+332 ILDIWKRHE
-341 EAKDSYKECIDLA
+341 EAKDFYKECIGLA
-354 NFSNA
+354 NFSYA
-359 IIESK
+359 ISESK
-364 KYLISPFMLTDNEK
+364 KYLISPFIISENEK
-378 QNQ
+378 